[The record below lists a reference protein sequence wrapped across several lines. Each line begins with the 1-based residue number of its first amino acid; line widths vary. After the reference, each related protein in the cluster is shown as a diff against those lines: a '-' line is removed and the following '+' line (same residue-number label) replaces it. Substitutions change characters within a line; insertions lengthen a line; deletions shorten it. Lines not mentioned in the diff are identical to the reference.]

1 MKEETMNK
9 WEKPVLSVLG
19 VDKTKGG
26 NVLTILS
33 GVPSFDNEDLFTT
46 QDVEG
51 AQTTGNGSTGSTAST
66 GSESSVS
73 NHS

>member
-1 MKEETMNK
+1 MKK

-19 VDKTKGG
+19 IDKTKGG
-26 NVLTILS
+26 NILTMLS

-46 QDVEG
+46 ADVEG
-51 AQTTGNGSTGSTAST
+51 AANTDGESISSASVE
-66 GSESSVS
+66 SASSVS